1 VTTVAC
7 TDLDR
12 TLIYSASAL
21 ALSGPDAELPR
32 LLCVELYDSRPLS
45 FITESAA
52 ASLDLLSTTA
62 TLVPTTTRTPEQYLR
77 VQLPGKPPAFA
88 ICANGGHLLV
98 DGEDDR
104 AWNDLVRK
112 RIAEGASVEE
122 VHAHLEAISGDF
134 VVGLRVAAG
143 LFAYAVVD
151 RATVPDAWIA
161 ELTAWCQERGWEVS
175 LQGRKIY
182 CIPASLTKSAAAAE
196 VADRAGAEILLATGD
211 SLLDQELME
220 CADAAIR
227 PAHGELEERGRTAP
241 GVAVTTAKGITAGE
255 EIISWLLARA
265 LEPSF
270 VEPTGTWRVLAPL
283 SREARSYG

>member
-45 FITESAA
+45 FITEAAA

-98 DGEDDR
+98 DGEDDP
-104 AWNDLVRK
+104 AWNRLVRK
-112 RIAEGASVEE
+112 RIAEGASVEQ
-122 VHAHLEAISGDF
+122 VHGHLQAISGDF
-134 VVGLRVAAG
+134 VVSLRVAAG

-151 RATVPDAWIA
+151 LTTVPEAWI
-161 ELTAWCQERGWEVS
+161 T
-175 LQGRKIY
+175 
-182 CIPASLTKSAAAAE
+182 
-196 VADRAGAEILLATGD
+196 
-211 SLLDQELME
+211 
-220 CADAAIR
+220 
-227 PAHGELEERGRTAP
+227 
-241 GVAVTTAKGITAGE
+241 
-255 EIISWLLARA
+255 
-265 LEPSF
+265 
-270 VEPTGTWRVLAPL
+270 
-283 SREARSYG
+283 